1 MRHSG
6 KRLAAILGAVALV
19 VCQNGVLEVRAEEPK
34 TSEESPVQEG
44 TDENADRIK
53 EEKDLSTKETEDLE
67 NKEADAEQ
75 AENKKEVTT
84 ENPDKKADET
94 EEKSDAEEEK
104 PADGEAVKEETTSNN
119 LKAPVIAE
127 VKTSE
132 AVSAPAPA
140 AADAEPAALDQSPD
154 TRAAQAWR

>member
-94 EEKSDAEEEK
+94 EEKSKSEYVLLDDDSVGNEK
-104 PADGEAVKEETTSNN
+104 AVNENSNSTSDGGRENETENAHGQAVANDE
-119 LKAPVIAE
+119 
-127 VKTSE
+127 
-132 AVSAPAPA
+132 
-140 AADAEPAALDQSPD
+140 
-154 TRAAQAWR
+154 